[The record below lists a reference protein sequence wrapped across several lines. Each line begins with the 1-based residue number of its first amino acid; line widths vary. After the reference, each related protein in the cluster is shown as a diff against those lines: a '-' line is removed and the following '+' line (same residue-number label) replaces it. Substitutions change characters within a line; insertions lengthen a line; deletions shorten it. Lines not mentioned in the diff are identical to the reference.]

1 MPSFSFASAF
11 ALVLSLVSIPLQAQ
25 NQVSGTLKD
34 TGGQPIA
41 AANVLLLSAADSA
54 LVYSLLSGDQG
65 EFRFSDFPAGR
76 YLLGFY
82 MVGFEKAYSPA
93 FDVRQ
98 GASEVALGIMVLQ
111 ESSAMLEEVSIVAK
125 RPFLEQKIDRTV
137 INVANSITNAGGNAL
152 QVLQRS
158 PGVQVNT
165 LAKSISL
172 AGKQGVVVMINGK
185 ISRLPPEAVVDMLAG
200 MSADNID
207 HIELIHTPP
216 ANFDA
221 DGNAG
226 IINIVLKKNE
236 DQGLSGG
243 YSANAG
249 YGFGPKY
256 GATGYLNYHRRK
268 ASWYAGYEHVFDLN
282 PQVFTNYRVVQQN
295 QQFLET
301 DTYSDRPHTPTTT
314 QNARLGADF
323 QLSPKTVLGVLGT
336 FFDRNWYMEAVNH
349 VRYATNGQTDARLK
363 MPNSETNHSR
373 SLGGNINLAQQFGKS
388 SSVNIDLDY
397 VGYQINNPSDYDV
410 QSVDAQGMENSLYQ
424 LRISKKTPI
433 RVGVA
438 KADYTTGIGKN
449 GKLETGVKLTM
460 LRFENDVQ
468 VDSLPGQQQE
478 WILLKY
484 FTSLFKLRE
493 EVVGAYFT
501 YSTKINTKTELKA
514 GLRYEYTSTN
524 LGSVEQPNLV
534 DRKYGSWFPSV
545 FLTHHISEKQQLNLS
560 YSRRISRPLIRHLA
574 PWLIFSDPTTLEGG
588 NPALQPSF
596 NNSFNLQYS
605 IHSWNFGLAY
615 SVEDQPI
622 SYVPNVDPVTNRQFN
637 SSQNLDRQTI
647 WSANGYKAFQ
657 PVKWWS
663 LASGAYLNAL
673 ELSFTQE
680 GKSLEINNLFYGFN
694 LNNSFILPRKFTLE
708 VSGNYNAP
716 CYWGVAK
723 WKATGALN
731 IAVEKNLGDSRGK
744 LRLAATDL
752 FLSTNWFGTTDH
764 PEIQLLVKSSYQIAE
779 RTFMLSWTNTFG
791 NKKLKSAR
799 QRQTGAAEEMKRL

>member
-25 NQVSGTLKD
+25 NLVSGSLKD
-34 TGGQPIA
+34 TGGQPVA

-82 MVGFEKAYSPA
+82 MVGFEKSYSPA
-93 FDVRQ
+93 FDVRE
-98 GASEVALGIMVLQ
+98 GASEVALGVMVLQ
-111 ESSAMLEEVSIVAK
+111 ERSAMLEEVSIVAK

-137 INVANSITNAGGNAL
+137 INVANTITNAGGNAL

-165 LAKSISL
+165 LTKSISL

-388 SSVNIDLDY
+388 SSVNIDIDY

-410 QSVDAQGMENSLYQ
+410 QSVDAQGLENSLYQ
-424 LRISKKTPI
+424 LRISKKTP
-433 RVGVA
+433 
-438 KADYTTGIGKN
+438 
-449 GKLETGVKLTM
+449 
-460 LRFENDVQ
+460 
-468 VDSLPGQQQE
+468 
-478 WILLKY
+478 
-484 FTSLFKLRE
+484 
-493 EVVGAYFT
+493 
-501 YSTKINTKTELKA
+501 
-514 GLRYEYTSTN
+514 
-524 LGSVEQPNLV
+524 
-534 DRKYGSWFPSV
+534 
-545 FLTHHISEKQQLNLS
+545 
-560 YSRRISRPLIRHLA
+560 
-574 PWLIFSDPTTLEGG
+574 
-588 NPALQPSF
+588 
-596 NNSFNLQYS
+596 
-605 IHSWNFGLAY
+605 
-615 SVEDQPI
+615 
-622 SYVPNVDPVTNRQFN
+622 
-637 SSQNLDRQTI
+637 
-647 WSANGYKAFQ
+647 
-657 PVKWWS
+657 
-663 LASGAYLNAL
+663 
-673 ELSFTQE
+673 
-680 GKSLEINNLFYGFN
+680 
-694 LNNSFILPRKFTLE
+694 
-708 VSGNYNAP
+708 
-716 CYWGVAK
+716 
-723 WKATGALN
+723 
-731 IAVEKNLGDSRGK
+731 
-744 LRLAATDL
+744 
-752 FLSTNWFGTTDH
+752 
-764 PEIQLLVKSSYQIAE
+764 
-779 RTFMLSWTNTFG
+779 
-791 NKKLKSAR
+791 
-799 QRQTGAAEEMKRL
+799 

>member
-1 MPSFSFASAF
+1 MPSFSFVSTLMLAF
-11 ALVLSLVSIPLQAQ
+11 SMLWSTIQAQ
-25 NQVSGTLKD
+25 TRVSGVLQD
-34 TGGQPIA
+34 SGGQPVV
-41 AANVLLLSAADSA
+41 AANVLLLAAADST
-54 LVYSLLSGDQG
+54 LVFSLLSGDRG
-65 EFRFSDFPAGR
+65 EFQFSDFPAGR

-82 MVGFEKAYSPA
+82 MIGFEKGYSPA
-93 FDVRQ
+93 FEVKQ
-98 GASEVALGIMVLQ
+98 GAPEVALGVVVLQ
-111 ESSAMLEEVSIVAK
+111 ERSAMLEEVSVVAK

-137 INVANSITNAGGNAL
+137 INVANTITNAGGNAL

-165 LAKSISL
+165 LSKSISL
-172 AGKQGVVVMINGK
+172 TGKQGVVVMINGK
-185 ISRLPPEAVVDMLAG
+185 ISRLPPEAVVDMLSG
-200 MSADNID
+200 MSSDNID

-221 DGNAG
+221 EGNAG
-226 IINIVLKKNE
+226 IIHIVLKKNE

-256 GATGYLNYHRRK
+256 GATGYLNYRRQK
-268 ASWYAGYEHVFDLN
+268 ASWYAGYERVFDLN
-282 PQVFTNYRVVQQN
+282 PQVFTNYRAVQQN
-295 QQFLET
+295 SQLLET

-349 VRYATNGQTDARLK
+349 VRYATNGLTDARLK

-373 SLGGNINLAQQFGKS
+373 SMGGNLNLAQQFGKNS
-388 SSVNIDLDY
+388 MVNIDLDY
-397 VGYQINNPSDYDV
+397 VGYQINNPSAYDV
-410 QSVDAQGMENSLYQ
+410 RNVDAQGMENSLYQ

-433 RVGVA
+433 WVGVA
-438 KADYTTGIGKN
+438 KADYATSIRKN
-449 GKLETGVKLTM
+449 GKLETGVKLTL

-478 WILLKY
+478 WILLSN

-493 EVVGAYFT
+493 EMAAAYFT
-501 YSTKINTKTELKA
+501 YSTKIRTNTELKA

-524 LGSVEQPNLV
+524 LGSVEQPDLV
-534 DRKYGSWFPSV
+534 DRKYGSWFPSL
-545 FLTHHISEKQQLNLS
+545 FLTHHISEQQQLNLS

-596 NNSFNLQYS
+596 NNSINFQYS
-605 IHSWNFGLAY
+605 IRSWNIGLAY
-615 SVEDQPI
+615 SLEDQPI

-647 WSANGYKAFQ
+647 WSANVYKAFQ

-663 LASGAYLNAL
+663 LSASAYLNAL
-673 ELSFTQE
+673 ELTFTQE
-680 GKSLEINNLFYGFN
+680 GKNLEINNLFYGCN
-694 LNNSFILPRKFTLE
+694 LQNSFQLPKKFILE

-716 CYWGVAK
+716 SYWGVAK

-731 IAVEKNLGDSRGK
+731 IALEKNMGETWGK

-752 FLSTNWFGTTDH
+752 FLSTNWFGVTDH
-764 PEIQLLVKSSYQIAE
+764 PEIQLLVKSSYQMAE

-799 QRQTGAAEEMKRL
+799 QRQTGAAEELKRL